1 MAHYEMYFCFPK
13 TAWGTAIPTEIKD
26 KLQIVES
33 IADDG
38 TITYKSS
45 PTWED
50 AVFSGKLG
58 APSFSHNWHDNSAAD
73 SAKYCIIKGE
83 FSMKEGELSA
93 LSSLGAS
100 KSYPNFSVLTKTEA
114 QTLVRSSTFT
124 GE

>member
-26 KLQIVES
+26 KLQI
-33 IADDG
+33 AGNDN
-38 TITYKSS
+38 
-45 PTWED
+45 PNWED

-58 APSFSHNWHDNSAAD
+58 GPALSYNWDDSSAAD

-114 QTLVRSSTFT
+114 QTLVRSSVFT

>member
-13 TAWGTAIPTEIKD
+13 TAWDTAIPEKIKD
-26 KLQIVES
+26 KLQISGVSE
-33 IADDG
+33 
-38 TITYKSS
+38 
-45 PTWED
+45 PTWSD
-50 AVFSGKLG
+50 AVMSGKLG
-58 APSFSHNWHDNSAAD
+58 PPVYSYNFEDNSAAD

-114 QTLVRSSTFT
+114 QTLVRSSVFT